1 MPPAATRTGPRRV
14 GRPKVEG
21 LTERRREEILDAA
34 TRVFAETGYAG
45 TDLDVVARAVGVAK
59 GTIYRYFASKE
70 ALFYAAV
77 DRGMW
82 QLRAALDAAMA
93 STTAPVGRIEAAL
106 TAYLRFFDQRPA
118 FVELLILERAEFRDR
133 DAPSYFTHREA
144 AVLPW
149 RKLVRQLV
157 ADGTFRAASP
167 ERVTD
172 LVSDLLYGA
181 LFTNHFRGKRADVDA
196 QVAEIKSLLL
206 LGLLPRTEDG
216 ARRRGPR

>member
-1 MPPAATRTGPRRV
+1 MPQAANAATPRRV
-14 GRPKVEG
+14 GRPRVEG

-34 TRVFAETGYAG
+34 ARVFADSGYAG

-59 GTIYRYFASKE
+59 GTIYRYFPSKE

-82 QLRAALDAAMA
+82 ALRAALDEAMA
-93 STTAPVGRIEAAL
+93 STTEPIGRIEAAL
-106 TAYLRFFDQRPA
+106 AAYLRFFEARPA

-133 DAPSYFTHREA
+133 DTPSYFTHREA

-157 ADGTFRAASP
+157 ADGTFRAVSP

-181 LFTNHFRGKRADVDA
+181 LFTNHFRGKRADVMA
-196 QVAEIKSLLL
+196 QVAEIKNLLL
-206 LGLLPRTEDG
+206 LGLLPRAADG
-216 ARRRGPR
+216 ATKRGSR

>member
-1 MPPAATRTGPRRV
+1 M
-14 GRPKVEG
+14 
-21 LTERRREEILDAA
+21 
-34 TRVFAETGYAG
+34 FAETGYAG

-118 FVELLILERAEFRDR
+118 FVELLILERAVFRDR